1 MNQPS
6 SARAEFFAGMRAIIP
21 LVIGA
26 TPFGMLFGAL
36 AISVGLSWW
45 ATMGLSLIVFAGSS
59 QFVAAGL
66 VGQGASVG
74 IIIMTTFVVNLR
86 HALYAASLGPYLRHL
101 SHRWLA
107 PLAFLLTDEAY
118 AAVIARFEQA
128 DTSPNKHWFYFGG
141 ALLMYI
147 NWQLWTIGGIVA
159 GQRIQGVG
167 DLGLEFA
174 MVVTFIGIVV
184 PLIRHWPM
192 LLCALVSGA
201 TALLLHS
208 LPHQLGLILAAL
220 CGIVAGCLAQ
230 LLAGNNVK
238 PPTDLPPT
246 SLPPTSLPPTS
257 LTTKDLPNEPE

>member
-1 MNQPS
+1 MNKPVS
-6 SARAEFFAGMRAIIP
+6 TSSHSAHSAHSARVEFFAGMRAIIP
-21 LVIGA
+21 LVVGT
-26 TPFGMLFGAL
+26 TPFGLLFGAL

-66 VGQGASVG
+66 VGQGASIG

-118 AAVIARFEQA
+118 AAVIYRFEQA
-128 DTSPNKHWFYFGG
+128 DKSPNKHWFYFGG
-141 ALLMYI
+141 ALLMYV
-147 NWQLWTIGGIVA
+147 NWQLWTAAGIVT
-159 GQRIQGVG
+159 GQRLQSVG

-184 PLIRHWPM
+184 PLITHWPM
-192 LLCALVSGA
+192 LACALVSA
-201 TALLLHS
+201 ITALMFHS

-220 CGIVAGCLAQ
+220 CGIATGCAAQ
-230 LLAGNNVK
+230 YVSDKQAIRDK
-238 PPTDLPPT
+238 
-246 SLPPTSLPPTS
+246 
-257 LTTKDLPNEPE
+257 KA

>member
-1 MNQPS
+1 MNHS
-6 SARAEFFAGMRAIIP
+6 TSARSEFFAGMRAIIP

-36 AISVGLSWW
+36 AVSVGLSWW

-74 IIIMTTFVVNLR
+74 IIVLTTFVVNLR

-118 AAVIARFEQA
+118 AAVIHRFEQA
-128 DTSPNKHWFYFGG
+128 DESPNKHWFYFGG
-141 ALLMYI
+141 ALLMYV
-147 NWQLWTIGGIVA
+147 NWQLWTVAGIVT
-159 GQRIQGVG
+159 GQRLKSVG

-184 PLIRHWPM
+184 PLIRRWPM
-192 LLCALVSGA
+192 LVCALVAGA
-201 TALLLHS
+201 MALLLNG

-220 CGIVAGCLAQ
+220 CGIVAGVLIE
-230 LLAGNNVK
+230 NF
-238 PPTDLPPT
+238 LPHD
-246 SLPPTSLPPTS
+246 SS
-257 LTTKDLPNEPE
+257 NESSDQKQP

>member
-1 MNQPS
+1 MNPDSTAQPQL
-6 SARAEFFAGMRAIIP
+6 AHTPKQEFFAGARTIIP

-36 AISVGLSWW
+36 AISAGLSAW

-74 IIIMTTFVVNLR
+74 IIVLTTFVVNLR

-107 PLAFLLTDEAY
+107 PMAFLLTDESY
-118 AAVIARFEQA
+118 AAVISRFEQA
-128 DTSPNKHWFYFGG
+128 DASPNKHWFYLGG
-141 ALLMYI
+141 ALLMYV
-147 NWQLWTIGGIVA
+147 NWQLWTIAGIVT
-159 GQRIQGVG
+159 GQRLESVG

-184 PLIRHWPM
+184 PLIRRWPM
-192 LLCALVSGA
+192 LLCALVAGGS
-201 TALLLHS
+201 ALVLDN
-208 LPHQLGLILAAL
+208 LPHQLGLIVASLL
-220 CGIVAGCLAQ
+220 GIVAGLAAQ
-230 LLAGNNVK
+230 LFNREA
-238 PPTDLPPT
+238 
-246 SLPPTSLPPTS
+246 
-257 LTTKDLPNEPE
+257 EPS

>member
-1 MNQPS
+1 MNHS
-6 SARAEFFAGMRAIIP
+6 STARAEFFAGMRTIIP

-26 TPFGMLFGAL
+26 TPFGLLFGAL

-66 VGQGASVG
+66 VGQGAG
-74 IIIMTTFVVNLR
+74 IGVIIMTTFVVNLR
-86 HALYAASLGPYLRHL
+86 HALYAAALGPYLRHL

-118 AAVIARFEQA
+118 AAVINRFEQA
-128 DTSPNKHWFYFGG
+128 DASPNKHWFYFGG
-141 ALLMYI
+141 ALLMYV

-159 GQRIQGVG
+159 GQNIERVG
-167 DLGLEFA
+167 ELGLEFA

-192 LLCALVSGA
+192 LLCALTSGVA
-201 TALLLHS
+201 ALLMHS
-208 LPHQLGLILAAL
+208 LPHQLGLILASL
-220 CGIVAGCLAQ
+220 CGIAVGCILQLMTNKPDDANAG
-230 LLAGNNVK
+230 K
-238 PPTDLPPT
+238 TD
-246 SLPPTSLPPTS
+246 
-257 LTTKDLPNEPE
+257 